1 MTPLAAL
8 HHQVANNP
16 DGVAFMDGHD
26 RWTYSQL
33 AEQAGRVA
41 RGLLDRGIRKG
52 DRIVLHMPNR
62 PELAVAL
69 YACFQ
74 IGAIAVPMNIRF
86 KAAEL
91 APLLRRL
98 RPALYI
104 GHTSL
109 SDVLLAIDASILPLD
124 RRFMVGTARAARYEQ
139 PWEKLPGEA
148 SAASQAPDVHSH
160 AVLLGTSGTTGVSKF
175 VVHTAATLAAVTD
188 LTGNW
193 GIREN
198 RRALLV
204 MPMVH
209 ASGLSIFITCIRY
222 GVSMVMLERFEPDA
236 VLEAIETHRC
246 DWLACLP
253 FMCDALLKSQA
264 GRPRNVDSLRF
275 CGTGGDVCPLQFQI
289 DFPRVFGVA
298 LVSVWASTEALGSLN
313 YGLEPGPV
321 SRVMK
326 GAEARLVDDAG
337 VDVKPG
343 EVGELL
349 VRGPNISIGYWA
361 GPDAI
366 ENAPEDSWWRS
377 GDLMRQDEKDN
388 LWFVSRKKDL
398 IVRGGS
404 NISPVEVEHVLAAH
418 PAVIDA
424 AVVGMPD
431 EVLGQRV
438 AAFVQLKSGATPTA
452 VTDILKAAK
461 SQLADYKVPE
471 RLEAIAAIPR
481 NALGKTDRKALV
493 EMLAQRRSGNAA

>member
-8 HHQVANNP
+8 YHQVANNP
-16 DGVAFMDGHD
+16 DCVAFIDGDH
-26 RWTYSQL
+26 RWTYARF

-41 RGLLDRGIRKG
+41 RGLLDCGIRKG

-62 PELAVAL
+62 SELAVAL
-69 YACFQ
+69 YACFH

-104 GHTSL
+104 GHASL
-109 SDVLLAIDASILPLD
+109 SDVVLATDASILPLD
-124 RRFMVGTARAARYEQ
+124 RRFIVGTARAGRYEQ
-139 PWEKLPGEA
+139 PWEKMLGEA
-148 SAASQAPDVHSH
+148 GAVSPAPDVHSP
-160 AVLLGTSGTTGVSKF
+160 ALLLGTSGTTGVPKF
-175 VVHTAATLAAVTD
+175 VIHTAATLGAAAE
-188 LTGNW
+188 LIGNW

-209 ASGLSIFITCIRY
+209 ASGLSIFITCIRF
-222 GVSMVMLERFEPDA
+222 GVSMIMHERFDPDA
-236 VLEAIETHRC
+236 VLNAIETHRC
-246 DWLACLP
+246 DWLGGLP
-253 FMCDALLKSQA
+253 FMYDALLKCQA
-264 GRPRNVDSLRF
+264 GKPRDVESLRF
-275 CGTGGDVCPLQFQI
+275 CGSGGDVCPLPFQI
-289 DFPRVFGVA
+289 DFPRVFGIA
-298 LVSVWASTEALGSLN
+298 LVSIWGATEALGSLN

-321 SRVMK
+321 SRVME
-326 GAEARLVDDAG
+326 GAEARLVDDVGAP
-337 VDVKPG
+337 VPAG

-349 VRGPNISIGYWA
+349 VRGPNVSIGYWG

-366 ENAPEDSWWRS
+366 ENPPENGWWRS
-377 GDLMRQDEKDN
+377 GDLMRQDEKGN

-398 IVRGGS
+398 IIRGGS
-404 NISPVEVEHVLAAH
+404 NISPIEVERVLAAH

-431 EVLGQRV
+431 ELLGQRV
-438 AAFVQLKSGATPTA
+438 VGFVQLEAGVAPT
-452 VTDILKAAK
+452 VVNDIIKAAR

-471 RLEAIAAIPR
+471 HLEAIAAIPR
-481 NALGKTDRKALV
+481 NALGKADRRALV
-493 EMLAQRRSGNAA
+493 ETLVQRRGDVAA